1 MQDLISVI
9 IPVYNVGEGLPEC
22 LDSVCSQTYRDLEII
37 LVDDGS
43 TDGSGQI
50 CDDRAAED
58 PRILVIHQENKGVSG
73 ARNAGLLIATGE
85 YIGFVD
91 GDDRIDVS
99 FYSRMLACL
108 KENDADAV
116 TCGYIDH
123 PYGEGNPVRKGITP
137 HETCGF
143 RDAVQP
149 VMERNGYF
157 TSVSNKLYRRSAVEQ
172 NGEPVLMDTSLD
184 FGEDEVWLLQVLK
197 QCRRIA
203 FLPEALY
210 EWIYRVGSVTRTEH
224 VTKKQLTIF
233 KAKEKTLSLL
243 PEDRDIQ
250 LLARGRIYNDCHSL
264 KVRAYCTSDRAAYR
278 QVTEAL
284 RPMKRDWLRSK
295 DPPGIRKIKFLLT
308 DAGMKLRLPVSW
320 IQALYSIQRR

>member
-91 GDDRIDVS
+91 GDDRIDKS

-108 KENDADAV
+108 KDNNADV
-116 TCGYIDH
+116 VMCGYIDH

-137 HETCGF
+137 HEACGF
-143 RDAVQP
+143 RDAVRF

-157 TSVSNKLYRRSAVEQ
+157 TSVFNKLYRRNAVEQ
-172 NGEPVLMDTSLD
+172 DGTPVLMDTTLD

-197 QCRRIA
+197 QSSRIA

-210 EWIYRVGSVTRTEH
+210 EWSYRAGSATRTDR
-224 VTKKQLTIF
+224 VTKKQLTVLQ
-233 KAKEKTLSLL
+233 AKEKTLELL
-243 PEDRDIQ
+243 PKDREI
-250 LLARGRIYNDCHSL
+250 
-264 KVRAYCTSDRAAYR
+264 
-278 QVTEAL
+278 
-284 RPMKRDWLRSK
+284 
-295 DPPGIRKIKFLLT
+295 
-308 DAGMKLRLPVSW
+308 
-320 IQALYSIQRR
+320 